1 MIVQLFSLFGLR
13 VAPALGTS
21 LNGGPPHEGASS
33 RKHQVLSWTDER
45 TKVLADI
52 RKLEPT
58 DRLSLYSDLVKL
70 NSALFESVRGW
81 DSWLRN
87 PTFMETFSQDELGE
101 IFKNFK
107 DVATKFLEEDIRWT
121 GKKEQ
126 GRKIPR
132 AEREEADRRYA

>member
-1 MIVQLFSLFGLR
+1 M
-13 VAPALGTS
+13 
-21 LNGGPPHEGASS
+21 
-33 RKHQVLSWTDER
+33 SWTDER

-87 PTFMETFSQDELGE
+87 PAFMETFSQDELGE

-132 AEREEADRRYA
+132 AEREDAADRRYA

>member
-1 MIVQLFSLFGLR
+1 MGISLKAGSQH
-13 VAPALGTS
+13 A
-21 LNGGPPHEGASS
+21 GGSN
-33 RKHQVLSWTDER
+33 RKHQALSWTDER
-45 TKVLADI
+45 TKVLADL
-52 RKLEPT
+52 RKLEPS
-58 DRLSLYSDLVKL
+58 DRLSVYSSLIKL

-87 PTFMETFSQDELGE
+87 PSFMETFSQDELTE

-126 GRKIPR
+126 GPPKTAR
-132 AEREEADRRYA
+132 AERGEAERRYA

>member
-1 MIVQLFSLFGLR
+1 M
-13 VAPALGTS
+13 
-21 LNGGPPHEGASS
+21 
-33 RKHQVLSWTDER
+33 SWTDER
-45 TKVLADI
+45 TKALADI
-52 RKLEPT
+52 RKVEPT
-58 DRLSLYSDLVKL
+58 DRLSLYSGLIKL
-70 NSALFESVRGW
+70 NTALFESVRGW
-81 DSWLRN
+81 ESWLRN

-126 GRKIPR
+126 GRKILR

>member
-1 MIVQLFSLFGLR
+1 
-13 VAPALGTS
+13 
-21 LNGGPPHEGASS
+21 
-33 RKHQVLSWTDER
+33 LSWTDER
-45 TKVLADI
+45 TKVLTDI

-58 DRLSLYSDLVKL
+58 DRLSLYSGLIKL

-87 PTFMETFSQDELGE
+87 PTFIETFSQDELGE

-107 DVATKFLEEDIRWT
+107 DVATKFLGEDIRWT

-126 GRKIPR
+126 GRKILP
-132 AEREEADRRYA
+132 AEREEAQRRYA

>member
-1 MIVQLFSLFGLR
+1 
-13 VAPALGTS
+13 
-21 LNGGPPHEGASS
+21 
-33 RKHQVLSWTDER
+33 LSWTDER
-45 TKVLADI
+45 AKVLADI

-70 NSALFESVRGW
+70 NSSLFESVRGW

-132 AEREEADRRYA
+132 TEGEEADRRYA

>member
-1 MIVQLFSLFGLR
+1 MGGLPHAG
-13 VAPALGTS
+13 AP
-21 LNGGPPHEGASS
+21 N

-45 TKVLADI
+45 AKVLVDI
-52 RKLEPT
+52 KKLEPS
-58 DRLSLYSDLVKL
+58 DRLSLYSALIKL

-101 IFKNFK
+101 IFRNFK
-107 DVATKFLEEDIRWT
+107 DVTLKFLDEDVRWT

-126 GRKIPR
+126 SPPKMLR
-132 AEREEADRRYA
+132 AERDEVERRYA